1 MVYLKGHIFWI
12 ELNDCCK
19 MLCFHE
25 KKKVYLGLQSQDI
38 EREIVVCSSP
48 PDKEATVVG
57 L

>member
-48 PDKEATVVG
+48 PDKEAAVVG